1 MSPIRALLARDN
13 TDSECT
19 KDTCP
24 ASGSIYGYA
33 PSLAASI
40 IFIVIFA
47 VATII
52 FVVQGWKYRRTWLA
66 FSIVFSLGC
75 AMEFVGYI
83 ARLMLN
89 NDPFSGT
96 GFKLSVVLLTFAPAF
111 MSGGIYLLLKHVC
124 LAFDAQ
130 FSRLR
135 PKLYTW
141 IFVSCDIVS
150 IILQAAGGAISAIAD
165 DKELLDIGVDIM
177 IAGLAFQV
185 ITLVTFAVLAF
196 DFFWTVRK
204 NVNLLKPSS
213 QHLMSNRMFR
223 LFIAAATISYTAIL
237 IRCVYRVA
245 ELSGGWGNPIM
256 RKESEFIVLESL

>member
-1 MSPIRALLARDN
+1 MSIHQILARDN
-13 TDSECT
+13 TDNNDCT

-24 ASGSIYGYA
+24 ASESIYGYA

-40 IFIVIFA
+40 VFIVIFGIST
-47 VATII
+47 VV

-75 AMEFVGYI
+75 ALETVGYI
-83 ARLMLN
+83 ARVMLN

-124 LAFDAQ
+124 LAFGAQ

-150 IILQAAGGAISAIAD
+150 IILQAAGGALSAVANTQS
-165 DKELLDIGVDIM
+165 LLNIGVDVM

-196 DFFWTVRK
+196 DFFWSVRK
-204 NVNLLKPSS
+204 SVDLLKPSS
-213 QHLMSNRMFR
+213 RDLISNRMFK
-223 LFIAAATISYTAIL
+223 LFIAAATVSYTCIL
-237 IRCVYRVA
+237 IRCSYRVA

>member
-1 MSPIRALLARDN
+1 MSLVELFARDN

-19 KDTCP
+19 KATCP
-24 ASGSIYGYA
+24 ASDSIYGYA

-40 IFIVIFA
+40 ILIIIFG

-52 FVVQGWKYRRTWLA
+52 FMVQGWKYRRSWLA

-75 AMEFVGYI
+75 ALETVGYI

-124 LAFDAQ
+124 LAFGAH

-150 IILQAAGGAISAIAD
+150 ILLQAAGGALSAVA
-165 DKELLDIGVDIM
+165 EGQTLLNIGVDIM

-204 NVNLLKPSS
+204 SLKLLKPSS
-213 QHLMSNRMFR
+213 QDLASNRLFR
-223 LFIAAATISYTAIL
+223 LFIAAATVAYTAIL
-237 IRCVYRVA
+237 IRCAYRVA

-256 RKESEFIVLESL
+256 RVESEFIVLESV